1 MRFREQQQNQILR
14 QHQPMMPGQIGQFN
28 NLRRS
33 MIPPNL
39 QKTALQNNNL
49 LGSFFLFLVEKKF
62 GC

>member
-49 LGSFFLFLVEKKF
+49 
-62 GC
+62 